1 MADLSFDDPAKI
13 LAILRGTKRLQFVLT
28 DNYKVPL
35 ESVTKLR
42 VDGDNVKVD
51 VWVGERML
59 RFKAKGTENVLVP
72 DAAVGGVTMKLDPWL
87 AQELYKVVEEH
98 AGLSNE

>member
-1 MADLSFDDPAKI
+1 MADTSYEDPKKI
-13 LAILRGTKRLQFVLT
+13 LEILMSTGRLRFVLT

-42 VDGDNVKVD
+42 VDGDNIKVD

-59 RFKAKGTENVLVP
+59 RFKAKGTENCLIP
-72 DAAVGGVTMKLDPWL
+72 DESVGGVKMALDPWL
-87 AQELYKVVEEH
+87 AQELHRVVEDH
-98 AGLSNE
+98 AGG